1 MNATYKHTL
10 AGLFALTAL
19 LAVLALPGTGPL
31 TVEPMPPALPTSGA
45 PAQPVSAH
53 EAASEAA
60 QHRAQRRAVRAQL
73 SMPYFSYSRAL
84 PRTAEI

>member
-10 AGLFALTAL
+10 AGLFAMTAILAL
-19 LAVLALPGTGPL
+19 LALAGNGPAHA
-31 TVEPMPPALPTSGA
+31 EALPTPGIEGE
-45 PAQPVSAH
+45 PMSAT
-53 EAASEAA
+53 EKAAEAA

>member
-1 MNATYKHTL
+1 MSASVQHTL
-10 AGLFALTAL
+10 TGLFALTAILAL
-19 LAVLALPGTGPL
+19 LALAGNGAARAEPLPSAADTR
-31 TVEPMPPALPTSGA
+31 EQPTE
-45 PAQPVSAH
+45 SAT
-53 EAASEAA
+53 AADPASEAA

>member
-10 AGLFALTAL
+10 TGLFALTAILAL
-19 LAVLALPGTGPL
+19 LALAGNG
-31 TVEPMPPALPTSGA
+31 PALAEPLPCACAADAREATGD
-45 PAQPVSAH
+45 
-53 EAASEAA
+53 AASEAA
-60 QHRAQRRAVRAQL
+60 QHRAQRRAVRAQM

>member
-1 MNATYKHTL
+1 MNATYSHTL
-10 AGLFALTAL
+10 AGLFALTAILAL
-19 LAVLALPGTGPL
+19 LALAGNGEARADALPDSQG
-31 TVEPMPPALPTSGA
+31 E
-45 PAQPVSAH
+45 PVSSAEH
-53 EAASEAA
+53 AADAA

>member
-1 MNATYKHTL
+1 MNATYSHTL
-10 AGLFALTAL
+10 AGLFALTAILAL
-19 LAVLALPGTGPL
+19 LALAGNGPARADALPPL
-31 TVEPMPPALPTSGA
+31 PDALGE
-45 PAQPVSAH
+45 PVSAT
-53 EAASEAA
+53 EPASDAA

>member
-1 MNATYKHTL
+1 MNATYSHTL
-10 AGLFALTAL
+10 AGLFALTAI
-19 LAVLALPGTGPL
+19 LALL
-31 TVEPMPPALPTSGA
+31 TLAGNGAARADSLPPPRD
-45 PAQPVSAH
+45 AQGEPVSATEH
-53 EAASEAA
+53 AAEAA

>member
-1 MNATYKHTL
+1 MNATYQHTL
-10 AGLFALTAL
+10 AGLFALTAILAL
-19 LAVLALPGTGPL
+19 LALAGNGSTHVDALRALPDARG
-31 TVEPMPPALPTSGA
+31 E
-45 PAQPVSAH
+45 PVSATEH
-53 EAASEAA
+53 AADAA

>member
-10 AGLFALTAL
+10 AGLFALTAILAL
-19 LAVLALPGTGPL
+19 LALAGNGAALA
-31 TVEPMPPALPTSGA
+31 EPVP
-45 PAQPVSAH
+45 SAADTR
-53 EAASEAA
+53 EQSTESPSAADPASEAA